1 MVRRL
6 LRGVLAGV
14 LAVSTVGALTSAAN
28 ADPVAGSDADAAASH
43 GCASGYFCIY
53 ATDATWNSGHPEYA
67 FYYYGAH
74 NIYNQYGDHWVYNH
88 QTGGAQVIFCAKADG
103 DGAAETGIDTPGY
116 SHLWD
121 LTPVNSIV
129 LDPHTYNGAG
139 MVSTP
144 CATSAHNQGWYP

>member
-1 MVRRL
+1 MRGLRRGIT
-6 LRGVLAGV
+6 RGVTAICAFV
-14 LAVSTVGALTSAAN
+14 ALSSAAV
-28 ADPVAGSDADAAASH
+28 AAPVASATAATTTSH

-53 ATDATWNSGHPEYA
+53 ASDATWNSGQPSYA

-74 NIYNQYGDHWVYNH
+74 NIYNQYGNHWVYNH
-88 QTGGAQVIFCAKADG
+88 QTGGAQVIFCAGADG
-103 DGAAETGIDTPGY
+103 TGSAIDGIDTPDY

-129 LDPHTYNGAG
+129 LDPHTYNGSG
-139 MVSTP
+139 MVSSP